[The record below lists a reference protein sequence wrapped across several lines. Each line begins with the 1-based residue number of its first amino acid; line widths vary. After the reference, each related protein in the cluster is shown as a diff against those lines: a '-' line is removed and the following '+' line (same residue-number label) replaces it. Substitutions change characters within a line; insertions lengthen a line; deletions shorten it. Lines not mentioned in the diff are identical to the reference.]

1 MKFLE
6 QSENTNMKT
15 QVIGVAFAC
24 IADIYPIQGIR
35 QMNKRMPAQI
45 FSEEMVSFWK
55 NTFKLILKRR
65 EQKTVLCLLKF

>member
-45 FSEEMVSFWK
+45 FSEEMVSF
-55 NTFKLILKRR
+55 
-65 EQKTVLCLLKF
+65 